1 MVLSVF
7 KTYRSSL
14 ILLLAILIGGI
25 AGYAIGPDVAVV
37 KPFGDLFLNL
47 MFMIIVPLV
56 FFSVTSAIAN
66 ISGMKRLG
74 KIMVGIFVVFFIT
87 ALISAVLGFIGISVF
102 DPLKNVDTSSIMSI
116 MEDPGTEGNLEELSL
131 L

>member
-56 FFSVTSAIAN
+56 FLVWLRRSQT
-66 ISGMKRLG
+66 
-74 KIMVGIFVVFFIT
+74 
-87 ALISAVLGFIGISVF
+87 
-102 DPLKNVDTSSIMSI
+102 
-116 MEDPGTEGNLEELSL
+116 
-131 L
+131 

>member
-37 KPFGDLFLNL
+37 KPFGDC
-47 MFMIIVPLV
+47 
-56 FFSVTSAIAN
+56 FSI
-66 ISGMKRLG
+66 
-74 KIMVGIFVVFFIT
+74 
-87 ALISAVLGFIGISVF
+87 
-102 DPLKNVDTSSIMSI
+102 
-116 MEDPGTEGNLEELSL
+116 
-131 L
+131 